1 MKTLRVSPC
10 DEMNDETSADLSSGS
25 GSRVVQRI
33 FTNSRERCRQQNV
46 NGAFA
51 ELRRIIPTH
60 PPDRKLSKNETLRL
74 ALRYINFLGRLLTE
88 QNLGK
93 VPRGR
98 TESLELEDG
107 LQGALSP
114 HSSCESLTEVD
125 SDGESGSEASAAAD
139 YVRRHWEVLIR
150 HVGSRGVESHL
161 ELV

>member
-1 MKTLRVSPC
+1 MKTLTVSPC
-10 DEMNDETSADLSSGS
+10 VEMNNETTGS
-25 GSRVVQRI
+25 GSLVVQRF

-51 ELRRIIPTH
+51 ELRRLIPTH

-98 TESLELEDG
+98 AESLELEVDR

-114 HSSCESLTEVD
+114 LSSCESLVEGD
-125 SDGESGSEASAAAD
+125 SDGRSGSRPSPSAD
-139 YVRRHWEVLIR
+139 QVHTHWEVLIR
-150 HVGSRGVESHL
+150 HVGSQL